1 MTDSGFDLASA
12 ILILLAA
19 VIPIY
24 FCIKLKNNFRILMM
38 ILSIFALVH
47 GIYHIFEVIGFEIL
61 AENFVE
67 PISYAILICFGLYYL
82 KIRTG
87 RKIEAQ

>member
-1 MTDSGFDLASA
+1 VTNPGFDLASA

-24 FCIKLKNNFRILMM
+24 FCVKLKNNFRILMM
-38 ILSIFALVH
+38 ILSIFAVIH
-47 GIYHIFEVIGFEIL
+47 GTYHIFEVVGYEIL
-61 AENFVE
+61 AENYVE
-67 PISYAILICFGLYYL
+67 PISYAVLICFGLYYL

-87 RKIEAQ
+87 RKIET

>member
-1 MTDSGFDLASA
+1 VTNPGFDLASA
-12 ILILLAA
+12 VLILLAA

-38 ILSIFALVH
+38 TLSIFAVIH
-47 GIYHIFEVIGFEIL
+47 GTYHIFEVVGYEIL
-61 AENFVE
+61 AENYVE
-67 PISYAILICFGLYYL
+67 PISYAVLICFGLYYL

-87 RKIEAQ
+87 MKIEA

>member
-1 MTDSGFDLASA
+1 VTNPGFDLASA
-12 ILILLAA
+12 VLILLAA

-38 ILSIFALVH
+38 ILSIFAVIH
-47 GIYHIFEVIGFEIL
+47 GTYHIFEVVGYEIL
-61 AENFVE
+61 AENYVE
-67 PISYAILICFGLYYL
+67 PISYAVLICFGLYYL

-87 RKIEAQ
+87 RKIEA

>member
-1 MTDSGFDLASA
+1 MTSPGFDLASA

-38 ILSIFALVH
+38 ILSIFAMMH
-47 GIYHIFEVIGFEIL
+47 GIYHIFEVVGYEFL
-61 AENFVE
+61 AENVVE
-67 PISYAILICFGLYYL
+67 PISYAILIGFGLYFL
-82 KIRTG
+82 KMRAG
-87 RKIEAQ
+87 RKVEA